1 MVCKECCARQRL
13 PSLACDPLFHGGTSP
28 CVLVPTRAGMTAGT
42 AGTVIIC
49 PGGNYEFLSPLEG
62 QPVATTPP
70 SRARWFRV

>member
-13 PSLACDPLFHGGTSP
+13 PSLASDPLFHGPASP
-28 CVLVPTRAGMTAGT
+28 CVLVPTRPSITAGT

-62 QPVATTPP
+62 QPVTTTP
-70 SRARWFRV
+70 STDG